1 MKKLLLSFMVA
12 VSLTSVAQEIKIK
25 KDKISIDGTEVA
37 ILDKEKLSYKILS
50 LDNRPI
56 FAIERKANTLL
67 DGSLIYWSLL
77 TDLSN
82 SKTNGILDY
91 GKDQGLSFQKAIVA
105 SVCNEKYEFIS
116 ATGIDEKGVL
126 EYINNAP
133 NTIQKDFD
141 DADLKTIE
149 NLKKEQDILIQNKI
163 KVSKDGQITQ
173 TRLVDKYPT
182 SNIEDV
188 LIGKISK
195 QSVAYMPGFAPN
207 LTYTVNSVYK
217 KDEGSIKVTSWS
229 RLVGT
234 WYAAKT
240 GYENPV
246 TGKNIKEQ
254 LITEDKKSFNISQKL
269 PDSVI
274 TQLNISEKS
283 GDGDVLSK
291 QIVAKLL
298 SNGYEFE
305 AMVK

>member
-1 MKKLLLSFMVA
+1 MKKVLLGLVMI
-12 VSLTSVAQEIKIK
+12 VSATAIAQDIKIK

-56 FAIERKANTLL
+56 FSIERKANTLL
-67 DGSLIYWSLL
+67 DGSLVYWSLL

-82 SKTNGILDY
+82 NKVNGILDY
-91 GKDQGLSFQKAIVA
+91 GKDTGLSFQKAIVA
-105 SVCNEKYEFIS
+105 SVCNEKYRFIS
-116 ATGIDEKGVL
+116 AAGIDEKGVL

-133 NTIQKDFD
+133 YTIQKDFD

-149 NLKKEQDILIQNKI
+149 NLKKEQDILVQNKI
-163 KVSKDGQITQ
+163 RVNKNGDITQ
-173 TRLVDKYPT
+173 TRLVDKYPK
-182 SNIEDV
+182 SEIEDV

-207 LTYTVNSVYK
+207 LTYTVNSIYK
-217 KDEGSIKVTSWS
+217 KDEGSIKVTSWT
-229 RLVGT
+229 RLVGN

-240 GYENPV
+240 GYSNPV

-254 LITEDKKSFNISQKL
+254 LITEDKKSFNVSEKL

-274 TQLNISEKS
+274 TQLNISEKT
-283 GDGDVLSK
+283 GDGDLLSK
-291 QIVAKLL
+291 QIIAKLL